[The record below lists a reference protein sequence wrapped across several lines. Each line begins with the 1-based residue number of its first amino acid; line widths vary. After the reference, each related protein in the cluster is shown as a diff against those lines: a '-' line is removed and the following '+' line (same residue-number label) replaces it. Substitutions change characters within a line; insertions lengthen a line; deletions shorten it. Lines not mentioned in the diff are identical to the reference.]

1 MTEINNGIIQVDL
14 NKKMRSSYLDYSM
27 SVIVSRALPDVRD
40 GLKPV
45 HRRIIYGMQVLGL
58 VPSGQFKKS
67 ARLVG
72 DVMGKFHPHG
82 DSSIYDATVR
92 LQQPFST
99 RYPLVE
105 GQGNFGNID
114 GFSAAAMRY
123 TEVKMSKLAQEML
136 RDINKETVDFI
147 PNFDEE
153 ELEPTVL
160 PSRFPNLIVNG
171 SNGIA
176 VGMATNMAPHNLTE
190 TINGVIEFIDNN
202 DITVDE
208 LMKTIK
214 GPDFPTGALIMGREG
229 IKKAYE
235 TGRGKIQVRAV
246 ASFEEIKNKTRI
258 VITEIPYQ
266 VNKSNLVMKIADLAK
281 EKVIDGITAIKDES
295 TRKGIRIVID
305 LRRDANPNVVLNKLY
320 KNTQM
325 QVTFGIINLAL
336 VNGIPKVLTLKQLI
350 SYYVDH
356 QIEVVSRRSTYDLN
370 KAKARAHIVEGLKIA
385 LDNIERI
392 IQIVR
397 SSNNDKDA
405 KEKFLEE
412 FGLTEE
418 QSQAILDMRI
428 RRLTGLERE
437 KLDEEYKQLLETIKW
452 LTEVLENHDILMG
465 VIKNELIEI
474 RDKYGDLRRTVIKNS
489 EAEIEIEDIIKEEDV
504 IITLTQSGYI
514 KRMPE
519 GTYKPQKRGG
529 RGISAT
535 TPKDGDF
542 VNDIF
547 ITSTHDSIL
556 FFTNLGRVYRLK
568 AYEIPENSRQSKGTQ
583 IRNLLNLEQGES
595 VQSIIHAKNFDSNL
609 YIAMAT
615 KSGIIKRTSFAEFK
629 NIRKS
634 GIVAITL
641 KDGDSIVST
650 RITNGSEDIMLVTKD
665 GMSIRFKETDV
676 REVGRTAAGVKGI
689 TLNDGDEVVS
699 MEIASDDKYM
709 LVISEKGYGKLTP
722 VSEYRLQTRAG
733 KGIITYKVK
742 EKTGKLVSARI
753 MELNDDIMMITS
765 KGVIIRIQIEGISV
779 MGRSTSG
786 VKLMNITDSDIVAV
800 AKYIGDWNG
809 F

>member
-1 MTEINNGIIQVDL
+1 MTETKNGIVEVDL
-14 NKKMRSSYLDYSM
+14 NEKMRRSYLDYSM
-27 SVIVSRALPDVRD
+27 SVIVARALPDVRD

-58 VPSGQFKKS
+58 VPTGQFKKS

-92 LQQPFST
+92 LAQTFST
-99 RYPLVE
+99 RYPLVD

-114 GFSAAAMRY
+114 GYGAAAMRY
-123 TEVKMSKLAQEML
+123 TEVKMSKLALEML
-136 RDINKETVDFI
+136 RDINKETVDFA

-153 ELEPTVL
+153 EMEPVVL
-160 PSRFPNLIVNG
+160 PSRFPNLLVNG

-176 VGMATNMAPHNLTE
+176 VGMATNMPPHNLGE
-190 TINGVIEFIDNN
+190 VINGVIEYIDNN
-202 DITVDE
+202 DITIDD

-214 GPDFPTGALIMGREG
+214 GPDFPTGAQIMGRDG
-229 IKKAYE
+229 IKKAYQ

-246 ASFEEIKNKTRI
+246 AEFEEVKNKTRI
-258 VITEIPYQ
+258 VVTEIPYQ
-266 VNKSNLVMKIADLAK
+266 VNKSNLIMKMAQLAK
-281 EKVIDGITAIKDES
+281 DKIIDGITAIRDES
-295 TRKGIRIVID
+295 SRKGIRIVID

-325 QVTFGIINLAL
+325 QITFGIINLAL
-336 VNGIPKVLTLKQLI
+336 VGGVPKVLNLKDLI
-350 SYYVDH
+350 IHYVDH
-356 QIEVVSRRSTYDLN
+356 QIEVVSRRSEFDLK

-397 SSNNDKDA
+397 GSNNDQEAKD
-405 KEKFLEE
+405 KFLEE
-412 FGLTEE
+412 FGLSDA

-428 RRLTGLERE
+428 RRLTGLERD
-437 KLDEEYKQLLETIKW
+437 KLDEEYKQLLETIEW
-452 LTEVLENHDILMG
+452 LTKVLENHDVLMG
-465 VIKNELIEI
+465 VIKEELTEV
-474 RDKYGDLRRTVIKNS
+474 KNKHADLRRTVIKNS
-489 EAEIEIEDIIKEEDV
+489 EGDIEIEDIIKEEDV

-542 VNDIF
+542 VSDLF
-547 ITSTHDSIL
+547 ITSSHESIL
-556 FFTNLGRVYRLK
+556 FFTTRGRVYRLK
-568 AYEIPENSRQSKGTQ
+568 AYEIPESSRQSKGTQ
-583 IRNLLNLEQGES
+583 IRNLLNLEQDES
-595 VQSIIHAKNFDSNL
+595 VESIIHVKDFDPNL
-609 YIAMAT
+609 NIVMAT
-615 KSGIIKRTSFAEFK
+615 RSGIVKRTSFEEFK

-634 GIVAITL
+634 GLVAITL

-650 RITNGSEDIMLVTKD
+650 RITKGDEEIMLVTKD
-665 GMSIRFKETDV
+665 GMSIRFKETDI
-676 REVGRTAAGVKGI
+676 RTMARTAMGVKGI
-689 TLNDGDEVVS
+689 SLNKDDEVVS
-699 MEIASDDKYM
+699 MEIASDDKLM

-722 VSEYRLQTRAG
+722 MSEYKVQNRSG

-742 EKTGKLVSARI
+742 EKTGKLVSAKI
-753 MELNDDIMMITS
+753 MESNDDIMMITS
-765 KGVIIRIQIEGISV
+765 KGIIIRIQIEGISV

-786 VKLMNITDSDIVAV
+786 VKLMNITDSDVVAV
-800 AKYIGDWNG
+800 AKYIGD
-809 F
+809 

>member
-1 MTEINNGIIQVDL
+1 MTETKNGIVEVDL
-14 NKKMRSSYLDYSM
+14 NEKMRKSYLDYSM
-27 SVIVSRALPDVRD
+27 SVIVARALPDVRD

-58 VPSGQFKKS
+58 VPTGQFKKS

-92 LQQPFST
+92 LAQTFST
-99 RYPLVE
+99 RYPLVD

-114 GFSAAAMRY
+114 GYGAAAMRY
-123 TEVKMSKLAQEML
+123 TEVRMSKLALEML
-136 RDINKETVDFI
+136 RDINKETVDFA

-153 ELEPTVL
+153 EMEPVVL
-160 PSRFPNLIVNG
+160 PSRFPNLLVNG

-176 VGMATNMAPHNLTE
+176 VGMATNMPPHNLAE
-190 TINGVIEFIDNN
+190 VINGVVEYIDNN
-202 DITVDE
+202 DITIDE

-214 GPDFPTGALIMGREG
+214 GPDFPTGAQIMGRDG
-229 IKKAYE
+229 IKRAYQ

-246 ASFEEIKNKTRI
+246 AEFEEVKNKTRI
-258 VITEIPYQ
+258 VVTEIPYQ
-266 VNKSNLVMKIADLAK
+266 VNKSNLIMKMAQLAK
-281 EKVIDGITAIKDES
+281 EKIIDGITAIRDES
-295 TRKGIRIVID
+295 SRKGIRIVID

-325 QVTFGIINLAL
+325 QTTFGIINLAL
-336 VNGIPKVLTLKQLI
+336 VGGVPKVLNLKELI
-350 SYYVDH
+350 THYVDH
-356 QIEVVSRRSTYDLN
+356 QIEVVSRRSEFDLN

-397 SSNNDKDA
+397 GSKNDQEAKD
-405 KEKFLEE
+405 KFLEE
-412 FGLTEE
+412 FGLSDA

-428 RRLTGLERE
+428 RRLTGLERD
-437 KLDEEYKQLLETIKW
+437 KLDEEYKQLLETIEW
-452 LTEVLENHDILMG
+452 LTKVLENHDVLMG
-465 VIKNELIEI
+465 VIKEELIEI
-474 RDKYGDLRRTVIKNS
+474 RDKHSDLRRTVIKNS
-489 EAEIEIEDIIKEEDV
+489 EGDIEIEDIIKEEDV

-542 VNDIF
+542 VSDLF
-547 ITSTHDSIL
+547 ITSSHESIL
-556 FFTNLGRVYRLK
+556 FFTTRGRVYRLK
-568 AYEIPENSRQSKGTQ
+568 AYEIPESSRQSKGTQ
-583 IRNLLNLEQGES
+583 IRNLLNLEQDES
-595 VQSIIHAKNFDSNL
+595 VESIIHVKDFDSNL
-609 YIAMAT
+609 NIVMAT
-615 KSGIIKRTSFAEFK
+615 KSGIVKRTSFEEFQ

-634 GIVAITL
+634 GLIAITL

-650 RITNGSEDIMLVTKD
+650 RITTGEEDIMLVTKD
-665 GMSIRFKETDV
+665 GMSIRFKETDI
-676 REVGRTAAGVKGI
+676 RKMARTAMGVKGI
-689 TLNDGDEVVS
+689 SLNDDDEVVS
-699 MEIASDDKYM
+699 MEIASDDKFM

-722 VSEYRLQTRAG
+722 MSEYKVQNRAG

-742 EKTGKLVSARI
+742 SKTGKLVSAKI
-753 MELNDDIMMITS
+753 MESNDDIMMITS
-765 KGVIIRIQIEGISV
+765 NGIIIRIQIDGISV

-786 VKLMNITDSDIVAV
+786 VKLMNITDSDVVAV
-800 AKYIGDWNG
+800 AKYIGD
-809 F
+809 

>member
-1 MTEINNGIIQVDL
+1 MTETKNGIVEVDL
-14 NKKMRSSYLDYSM
+14 NEKMRKSYLDYSM
-27 SVIVSRALPDVRD
+27 SVIVARALPDVRD

-58 VPSGQFKKS
+58 VPTGQFKKS

-92 LQQPFST
+92 LAQSFST
-99 RYPLVE
+99 RYPLVD

-114 GFSAAAMRY
+114 GYGAAAMRY
-123 TEVKMSKLAQEML
+123 TEVKMSKLALEML
-136 RDINKETVDFI
+136 RDINKETVDFA

-153 ELEPTVL
+153 EMEPVVL
-160 PSRFPNLIVNG
+160 PSRFPNLLVNG

-176 VGMATNMAPHNLTE
+176 VGMATNMPPHNLGE
-190 TINGVIEFIDNN
+190 VINGVIEYIDNN
-202 DITVDE
+202 DITIDE

-214 GPDFPTGALIMGREG
+214 GPDFPTGAQIMGRDG
-229 IKKAYE
+229 IKKAYQ

-246 ASFEEIKNKTRI
+246 AEFEEVKNKTRI
-258 VITEIPYQ
+258 VVTEIPYQ
-266 VNKSNLVMKIADLAK
+266 VNKSNLIMKMAQLAK
-281 EKVIDGITAIKDES
+281 DKIIDGITAIRDES
-295 TRKGIRIVID
+295 SRKGIRIVID

-325 QVTFGIINLAL
+325 QTTFGIINLAL
-336 VNGIPKVLTLKQLI
+336 VGGVPKVLNLKDLI
-350 SYYVDH
+350 THYVDH
-356 QIEVVSRRSTYDLN
+356 QIEVVSRRSEFDLK

-397 SSNNDKDA
+397 GSNNDQEAKD
-405 KEKFLEE
+405 KFLEE
-412 FGLTEE
+412 FGLSDA

-428 RRLTGLERE
+428 RRLTGLERD
-437 KLDEEYKQLLETIKW
+437 KLDEEYRQLLETIEW
-452 LTEVLENHDILMG
+452 LTKVLENHDVLMG
-465 VIKNELIEI
+465 VIKEELVEV
-474 RDKYGDLRRTVIKNS
+474 KNKHSDLRRTVIKNS
-489 EAEIEIEDIIKEEDV
+489 EGDIEIEDIIKEEDV

-542 VNDIF
+542 VSDLF
-547 ITSTHDSIL
+547 ITSSHESIL
-556 FFTNLGRVYRLK
+556 FFTTRGRVYRLK
-568 AYEIPENSRQSKGTQ
+568 AYEIPESSRQSKGTQ
-583 IRNLLNLEQGES
+583 IRNLLNLEQDES
-595 VQSIIHAKNFDSNL
+595 VESIIHVKDFDPNL
-609 YIAMAT
+609 NIVMAT
-615 KSGIIKRTSFAEFK
+615 RSGIVKRTSFEEFK

-634 GIVAITL
+634 GLVAITL

-650 RITNGSEDIMLVTKD
+650 RITKGDEEIMLVTKD
-665 GMSIRFKETDV
+665 GMSIRFKETDI
-676 REVGRTAAGVKGI
+676 RTMARTAMGVKGI
-689 TLNDGDEVVS
+689 SLNKDDEVVS
-699 MEIASDDKYM
+699 MEIASDDKLM

-722 VSEYRLQTRAG
+722 MSEYKVQNRSG

-742 EKTGKLVSARI
+742 EKTGKLVSAKI
-753 MELNDDIMMITS
+753 MESNDDIMMITS
-765 KGVIIRIQIEGISV
+765 KGIIIRIQIEGISV

-786 VKLMNITDSDIVAV
+786 VKLMNITDSDVVAV
-800 AKYIGDWNG
+800 AKYIGD
-809 F
+809 

>member
-1 MTEINNGIIQVDL
+1 MTETKNGIIEVDL
-14 NKKMRSSYLDYSM
+14 DKKMRSSYLDYSM
-27 SVIVSRALPDVRD
+27 SVIVARALPDVRD

-58 VPSGQFKKS
+58 VPTGQYKKS

-92 LQQPFST
+92 LAQPFST

-114 GFSAAAMRY
+114 GYGAAAMRY
-123 TEVKMSKLAQEML
+123 TEVRMSKLALEML

-190 TINGVIEFIDNN
+190 TINGVIEYIDNN
-202 DITVDE
+202 DITVSE

-214 GPDFPTGALIMGREG
+214 GPDFPTGAQIMGRDG

-235 TGRGKIQVRAV
+235 TGRGKVQVRAV
-246 ASFEEIKNKTRI
+246 AEFEEVKNKTRI
-258 VITEIPYQ
+258 VVTEIPYQ
-266 VNKSNLVMKIADLAK
+266 VNKSNLVMKMAELAK
-281 EKVIDGITAIKDES
+281 EKVIDGITAIRDES
-295 TRKGIRIVID
+295 SRKGIRIVIE
-305 LRRDANPNVVLNKLY
+305 LRRDANPNVILNKLY

-325 QVTFGIINLAL
+325 QITFGIINLAL
-336 VNGIPKVLTLKQLI
+336 VNGVPKILNLKDLI
-350 SYYVDH
+350 MHYVDH
-356 QIEVVSRRSTYDLN
+356 QIEVVSRRSEFDLN
-370 KAKARAHIVEGLKIA
+370 KAKTRAHIVEGLKIA

-397 SSNNDKDA
+397 GSNTDQEAKD
-405 KEKFLEE
+405 KFLEE
-412 FGLTEE
+412 FGLSEA

-437 KLDEEYKQLLETIKW
+437 KLDEEYKELLETIAW
-452 LTEVLENHDILMG
+452 LTKVLENHDVLMG
-465 VIKNELIEI
+465 VIKEELIEI
-474 RDKYGDLRRTVIKNS
+474 RDRYGDLRRTVIKNY
-489 EAEIEIEDIIKEEDV
+489 EGDIEMEDIIKEEDV

-542 VNDIF
+542 VCDLF
-547 ITSTHDSIL
+547 ITSSHDSIL
-556 FFTNLGRVYRLK
+556 FFTNRGRAYRLK

-583 IRNLLNLEQGES
+583 IRNILNLEQEEF
-595 VQSIIHAKNFDSNL
+595 VQSIIHVKDIDPNL
-609 YIAMAT
+609 NIAMAT
-615 KSGIIKRTSFAEFK
+615 KSGIVKRTSFEEFK

-634 GIVAITL
+634 GLVAINL

-650 RITNGSEDIMLVTKD
+650 RITNGNDDIMLVTKN
-665 GMSIRFKETDV
+665 GMSIRFKETDI
-676 REVGRTAAGVKGI
+676 RTMSRTATGVKGI
-689 TLNDGDEVVS
+689 SLGKDDEVVS
-699 MEIASDDKYM
+699 MEIASDDKY
-709 LVISEKGYGKLTP
+709 LLAISEKGYGKLTP
-722 VSEYRLQTRAG
+722 MSEYRLQSRAG

-742 EKTGKLVSARI
+742 EKTGKLVSAKI

-765 KGVIIRIQIEGISV
+765 QGVIIRIQIDGISV

-786 VKLMNITDSDIVAV
+786 VKLMNITDSDVVAI
-800 AKYIGDWNG
+800 AKYIGD
-809 F
+809 

>member
-1 MTEINNGIIQVDL
+1 MTETKNGIVEVDL
-14 NKKMRSSYLDYSM
+14 NEKMRKSYLDYSM
-27 SVIVSRALPDVRD
+27 SVIVARALPDVRD

-58 VPSGQFKKS
+58 VPTGQFKKS

-92 LQQPFST
+92 LAQTFST
-99 RYPLVE
+99 RYPLVD

-114 GFSAAAMRY
+114 GYGAAAMRY
-123 TEVKMSKLAQEML
+123 TEVKMSKLALEML
-136 RDINKETVDFI
+136 RDINKETVDFA

-153 ELEPTVL
+153 EMEPVVL
-160 PSRFPNLIVNG
+160 PSRFPNLLVNG

-176 VGMATNMAPHNLTE
+176 VGMATNMPPHNLGE
-190 TINGVIEFIDNN
+190 VINGVIEYIDNN
-202 DITVDE
+202 DITIDE

-214 GPDFPTGALIMGREG
+214 GPDFPTGAQIMGRDG
-229 IKKAYE
+229 IKKAYQ

-246 ASFEEIKNKTRI
+246 AEFEEVKNKTRI
-258 VITEIPYQ
+258 VVTEIPYQ
-266 VNKSNLVMKIADLAK
+266 VNKSNLIMKMAQLAK
-281 EKVIDGITAIKDES
+281 DKIIDGITAIRDES
-295 TRKGIRIVID
+295 SRKGIRIVID

-325 QVTFGIINLAL
+325 QITFGIINLAL
-336 VNGIPKVLTLKQLI
+336 VGGVPKVLNLKDLI
-350 SYYVDH
+350 THYVDH
-356 QIEVVSRRSTYDLN
+356 QIEVVSRRSEFDLK

-397 SSNNDKDA
+397 GSNNDQEAKD
-405 KEKFLEE
+405 KFLKE
-412 FGLTEE
+412 FGLSDA

-428 RRLTGLERE
+428 RRLTGLERD
-437 KLDEEYKQLLETIKW
+437 KLDEEYKQLLETIEW
-452 LTEVLENHDILMG
+452 LTKVLENHDVLMG
-465 VIKNELIEI
+465 VIKEELTEV
-474 RDKYGDLRRTVIKNS
+474 KNKHADLRRTVIKNS
-489 EAEIEIEDIIKEEDV
+489 EGDIEIEDIIKEEDV

-542 VNDIF
+542 VSDLF
-547 ITSTHDSIL
+547 ITSSHESIL
-556 FFTNLGRVYRLK
+556 FFTTRGRVYRLK
-568 AYEIPENSRQSKGTQ
+568 AYEIPESSRQSKGTQ
-583 IRNLLNLEQGES
+583 IRNLLNLEQDES
-595 VQSIIHAKNFDSNL
+595 VESIIHVKDFDPNL
-609 YIAMAT
+609 NIVMAT
-615 KSGIIKRTSFAEFK
+615 RSGIVKRTSFEEFK

-634 GIVAITL
+634 GLVAITL

-650 RITNGSEDIMLVTKD
+650 RITKGDEEIMLVTKD
-665 GMSIRFKETDV
+665 GMSIRFKETDI
-676 REVGRTAAGVKGI
+676 RTMARTAMGVKGI
-689 TLNDGDEVVS
+689 SLNKDDEVVS
-699 MEIASDDKYM
+699 MEIASDDKLM

-722 VSEYRLQTRAG
+722 MSEYKVQNRSG

-742 EKTGKLVSARI
+742 EKTGKLVSAKI
-753 MELNDDIMMITS
+753 MESNDDIMMITS
-765 KGVIIRIQIEGISV
+765 KGIIIRIQIEGISV

-786 VKLMNITDSDIVAV
+786 VKLMNITDSDVVAV
-800 AKYIGDWNG
+800 AKYIGD
-809 F
+809 

>member
-1 MTEINNGIIQVDL
+1 MTETKNGIVEVDL
-14 NKKMRSSYLDYSM
+14 NEKMRKSYLDYSM
-27 SVIVSRALPDVRD
+27 SVIVARALPDVRD

-58 VPSGQFKKS
+58 VPTGQFKKS

-92 LQQPFST
+92 LAQSFST
-99 RYPLVE
+99 RYPLVD

-114 GFSAAAMRY
+114 GYGAAAMRY
-123 TEVKMSKLAQEML
+123 TEVKMSKLALEML
-136 RDINKETVDFI
+136 RDINKETVDFV

-153 ELEPTVL
+153 EMEPVVL
-160 PSRFPNLIVNG
+160 PSRFPNLLVNG

-176 VGMATNMAPHNLTE
+176 VGMATNMPPHNLGE
-190 TINGVIEFIDNN
+190 VINGVIEYIDNN
-202 DITVDE
+202 DITIDE

-214 GPDFPTGALIMGREG
+214 GPDFPTGAQIMGRDG
-229 IKKAYE
+229 IKKAYQ

-246 ASFEEIKNKTRI
+246 AEFEEVKNKTRI
-258 VITEIPYQ
+258 VVTEIPYQ
-266 VNKSNLVMKIADLAK
+266 VNKSNLIMKMAQLAK
-281 EKVIDGITAIKDES
+281 DKVIDGITAIRDES
-295 TRKGIRIVID
+295 SRKGIRIVID

-325 QVTFGIINLAL
+325 QTTFGIINLAL
-336 VNGIPKVLTLKQLI
+336 VGGVPKVLNLKDLI
-350 SYYVDH
+350 THYVDH
-356 QIEVVSRRSTYDLN
+356 QIEVVSRRSEFDLK

-397 SSNNDKDA
+397 GSNNDQEAKD
-405 KEKFLEE
+405 KFLEE
-412 FGLTEE
+412 FGLSDA

-428 RRLTGLERE
+428 RRLTGLERDR
-437 KLDEEYKQLLETIKW
+437 LDEEYRQLLETIEW
-452 LTEVLENHDILMG
+452 LTKVLENHDVLMG
-465 VIKNELIEI
+465 VIKEELVEV
-474 RDKYGDLRRTVIKNS
+474 KNKHSDLRRTVIKNS
-489 EAEIEIEDIIKEEDV
+489 EGDIEIEDIIKEEDV

-542 VNDIF
+542 VSDLF
-547 ITSTHDSIL
+547 ITSSHESIL
-556 FFTNLGRVYRLK
+556 FFTTRGRVYRLK
-568 AYEIPENSRQSKGTQ
+568 AYEIPESSRQSKGTQ
-583 IRNLLNLEQGES
+583 IRNLLNLEQDES
-595 VQSIIHAKNFDSNL
+595 VESIIHVKDFDPNL
-609 YIAMAT
+609 NIVMAT
-615 KSGIIKRTSFAEFK
+615 RSGIVKRTSFEEFK

-634 GIVAITL
+634 GLVAITL

-650 RITNGSEDIMLVTKD
+650 RITKGDEEIMLVTKD
-665 GMSIRFKETDV
+665 GMSIRFKETDI
-676 REVGRTAAGVKGI
+676 RTMARTAMGVKGI
-689 TLNDGDEVVS
+689 SLNKDDEVVS
-699 MEIASDDKYM
+699 MEIASDDKLM

-722 VSEYRLQTRAG
+722 MSEYKVQNRSG

-742 EKTGKLVSARI
+742 EKTGKLVSAKI
-753 MELNDDIMMITS
+753 MESNDDIMMITS
-765 KGVIIRIQIEGISV
+765 KGIIIRIQIEGISV

-786 VKLMNITDSDIVAV
+786 VKLMNITDSDVVAV
-800 AKYIGDWNG
+800 AKYIGD
-809 F
+809 

>member
-1 MTEINNGIIQVDL
+1 MTETKNGIVEVDL
-14 NKKMRSSYLDYSM
+14 NEKMRKSYLDYSM
-27 SVIVSRALPDVRD
+27 SVIVARALPDVRD

-58 VPSGQFKKS
+58 VPTGQFKKS

-92 LQQPFST
+92 LAQTFST
-99 RYPLVE
+99 RYPLVD

-114 GFSAAAMRY
+114 GYGAAAMRY
-123 TEVKMSKLAQEML
+123 TEVRMSKLALEML
-136 RDINKETVDFI
+136 RDINKETVDFA

-153 ELEPTVL
+153 EMEPVVL
-160 PSRFPNLIVNG
+160 PSRFPNLLVNG

-176 VGMATNMAPHNLTE
+176 VGMATNMPPHNLAE
-190 TINGVIEFIDNN
+190 VINGVVEYIDNN
-202 DITVDE
+202 DITIDE

-214 GPDFPTGALIMGREG
+214 GPDFPTGAQIMGRDG
-229 IKKAYE
+229 IKRAYQ

-246 ASFEEIKNKTRI
+246 AEFEEVKNKTRI
-258 VITEIPYQ
+258 VVTEIPYQ
-266 VNKSNLVMKIADLAK
+266 VNKSNLIMKIAQLAK
-281 EKVIDGITAIKDES
+281 EKIIDGITAIRDES
-295 TRKGIRIVID
+295 SRKGIRIVID

-325 QVTFGIINLAL
+325 QTTFGIINLTL
-336 VNGIPKVLTLKQLI
+336 VGGVPKVLNLKELI
-350 SYYVDH
+350 THYVDH
-356 QIEVVSRRSTYDLN
+356 QIEVVSRRSEFDLN

-397 SSNNDKDA
+397 GSNNDQEAKD
-405 KEKFLEE
+405 KFLEE
-412 FGLTEE
+412 FGLSDA

-428 RRLTGLERE
+428 RRLTGLERD
-437 KLDEEYKQLLETIKW
+437 KLDEEYKQLLETIEW
-452 LTEVLENHDILMG
+452 LTKVLENHDVLMG
-465 VIKNELIEI
+465 VIKEELIEI
-474 RDKYGDLRRTVIKNS
+474 RDKHSDLRRTVIKNS
-489 EAEIEIEDIIKEEDV
+489 EGDIEIEDIIKEEDV

-542 VNDIF
+542 VSDLF
-547 ITSTHDSIL
+547 ITSSHESIL
-556 FFTNLGRVYRLK
+556 FFTTRGRVYRLK
-568 AYEIPENSRQSKGTQ
+568 AYEIPESSRQSKGTQ
-583 IRNLLNLEQGES
+583 IRNLLNLEQDES
-595 VQSIIHAKNFDSNL
+595 VESIIHVKDFDSNL
-609 YIAMAT
+609 NIVMAT
-615 KSGIIKRTSFAEFK
+615 KSGIVKRTSFEEFQ

-634 GIVAITL
+634 GLIAITL

-650 RITNGSEDIMLVTKD
+650 RITTGEEDIMLVTKD
-665 GMSIRFKETDV
+665 GMSIRFKETDI
-676 REVGRTAAGVKGI
+676 RKMARTAMGVKGI
-689 TLNDGDEVVS
+689 SLNDDDEVVS
-699 MEIASDDKYM
+699 MEIASDDKLM

-722 VSEYRLQTRAG
+722 MSEYKVQNRAG

-742 EKTGKLVSARI
+742 SKTGKLVSAKI
-753 MELNDDIMMITS
+753 MESNDDIMMITS
-765 KGVIIRIQIEGISV
+765 NGIIIRIQIDGISV

-786 VKLMNITDSDIVAV
+786 VKLMNITDSDVVAV
-800 AKYIGDWNG
+800 AKYIGD
-809 F
+809 